1 MLLSEN
7 FLQNQ
12 EPSWVFLFDGIISS
26 HTGMWNC
33 KKFFVF
39 QALQIPSWNIRKFL
53 ILLLES
59 SISRIWKKQFVLG
72 SSLLKFYSLRART
85 CHSLKCK
92 KSFFWEN
99 VKNNFQW
106 VFLRKTY
113 KNFVGEK
120 LWRLRLKTMKKF
132 WFRRLERSIFRNIR
146 HFFRAGCFYFLR
158 YFLKYKKFFK
168 VSVSWVTNF
177 VQGFHFQKYKKNFLQ
192 KI

>member
-1 MLLSEN
+1 M
-7 FLQNQ
+7 
-12 EPSWVFLFDGIISS
+12 
-26 HTGMWNC
+26 
-33 KKFFVF
+33 
-39 QALQIPSWNIRKFL
+39 
-53 ILLLES
+53 
-59 SISRIWKKQFVLG
+59 LG
-72 SSLLKFYSLRART
+72 SSLLKFYSLRAGT

-158 YFLKYKKFFK
+158 YFLKYKKFLKFLFPELQILFRDSISRNIRKTFFK
-168 VSVSWVTNF
+168 
-177 VQGFHFQKYKKNFLQ
+177 KYKDFGKGFSFPE
-192 KI
+192 I